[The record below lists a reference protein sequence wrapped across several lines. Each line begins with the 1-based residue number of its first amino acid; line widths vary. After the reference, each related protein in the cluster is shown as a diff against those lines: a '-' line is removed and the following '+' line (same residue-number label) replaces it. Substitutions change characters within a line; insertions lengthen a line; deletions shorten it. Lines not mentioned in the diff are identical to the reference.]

1 MNKKVVLSV
10 LVIVLAIA
18 AVGGATM
25 AWFTDAEEL
34 TNTFTAGTLIIDA
47 DDEWRELIGEDW
59 TNANPGDCKEK
70 DFTVKNDGTK
80 RMFVRFSFD
89 GAWVTPLPNAPVGF
103 VPDNDLVTIKPAV
116 GDLDNWTFVDGY
128 WYYNGLL
135 ESGDEITFTFLVCLD
150 GPGADN
156 DYQGA
161 KFAITFNFEAIQ
173 VTNEA
178 VNDVWGVYWD
188 EGTSAWVVVPPV
200 VTP

>member
-25 AWFTDAEEL
+25 AWFTDSEEL

-47 DDEWRELIGEDW
+47 DDDWRGLIDEDW

-70 DFTVKNDGTK
+70 DITVKNDGTK
-80 RMFVRFSFD
+80 RMFVRFDFA

-103 VPDNDLVTIKPAV
+103 EPDNDLVTIKP
-116 GDLDNWTFVDGY
+116 DLDDLADWTYLGGY

-135 ESGDEITFTFLVCLD
+135 ESEEEINFTFLVCLN
-150 GPGADN
+150 GPDTGN
-156 DYQGA
+156 EYQDA
-161 KFAITFNFEAIQ
+161 SYDITFTFDAIQ

-178 VNDVWGVYWD
+178 VNDAWGVYWD
-188 EGTSAWVVVPPV
+188 ETLEEWVVVP
-200 VTP
+200 TP